1 LTRLL
6 AYLPR
11 GNTLDDRAWQKRHV
25 FLQWVLLLHLP
36 TLFLFGVYRG
46 RTAWDTMVVLSVP
59 AACLVLGRLIKHRR
73 TASVLITAGLT
84 YCSAVLV
91 SFSGGSIEAH
101 FHFFIMIG
109 FIALYQDWVPFLWNV
124 GFTVLS
130 HGIGSAVK
138 TNLIFNHP
146 AGQTSPWVWSAIH
159 GIAVLA
165 ACCGVVI
172 FWETTEREQRKT
184 LTLTRQLAD
193 AEINRRRFTSDLLV
207 NLARRN
213 QSLLYRQLGLINQL
227 EDQEEDP
234 DALADLFQLDHLATR
249 IRRNAESLLVLSGEE
264 PPRIWGRPVALVDV
278 VRAAIA
284 ETEDLDRVVFAV
296 DERLAVFG
304 NAVADLTHLV
314 AELVENAV
322 HFSPPEASVIIR
334 TRPYLQSPGAH
345 VLTVEDWGVGMRP
358 EDMAAANEQ
367 LATPRD
373 VDLSVSQRLGLHV
386 VARLAQRH
394 GIDVSLTPTP
404 GCGVT
409 AAVVLPPSLFADAAA
424 PAADDG
430 FGDGEVPTGVVPA
443 LAASVTPTPAA
454 DLPSAPPPPPASPR
468 WSPPAEQQW
477 VDLTDGAPA
486 NRGNGGHAGE
496 RAPHRPAAGEPDP
509 YHPAVGEPASYHPAV
524 GEPAS
529 YRPAAGEPA
538 PSVLRP
544 GERVGNG
551 AHGGEPAPNGA
562 RAEQPVPAGA
572 GDGNGDHLPAGD
584 GGDWSG
590 WWEPSTDELR
600 NGEPTS
606 PIAARP
612 PLSERAQTP
621 FPGTPSSGTPF
632 PGTPSSGTPFPGTP
646 GSGTPEPHPLMPGP
660 PEREGSPMPER
671 AAPAVHSPRAHDPRA
686 YDALAHDALAHDAR
700 GHDPRGDDARAY
712 DPLQPAPAPVGVHGP
727 EAGEEANGPTLSR
740 RVPQAHLAPELRRSG
755 QGPAAARPD
764 APLPDAAEAR
774 AALSRYQASR
784 QAARAVVEEGA
795 DPERPANGGW
805 S

>member
-11 GNTLDDRAWQKRHV
+11 GNTLDDRAWHKRHV
-25 FLQWVLLLHLP
+25 FLQALLLLHLP
-36 TLFLFGVYRG
+36 CLFLFGVLMG
-46 RTAWDTMVVLSVP
+46 RSAWDTIVVLSVP
-59 AACLVLGRLIKHRR
+59 AACLVLGHLIRHRR

-91 SFSGGSIEAH
+91 SFSNGSIEAH

-124 GFTVLS
+124 VFTVLS
-130 HGIGSAVK
+130 HGLGSAVR
-138 TNLIFNHP
+138 TDLIFTHP

-159 GIAVLA
+159 GVAVLA

-184 LTLTRQLAD
+184 LALTQQLAD
-193 AEINRRRFTSDLLV
+193 AEITRRRFTSDLLV

-227 EDQEEDP
+227 EDQAEDP
-234 DALADLFQLDHLATR
+234 DALADLFRLDHLATR

-264 PPRIWGRPVALVDV
+264 PPRTWGRPVALVDV

-334 TRPYLQSPGAH
+334 TRPYLQTPGAH
-345 VLTVEDWGVGMRP
+345 VLTVEDWGVGMRAD
-358 EDMAAANEQ
+358 DMAAANDL
-367 LATPRD
+367 LATPKD

-394 GIDVSLTPTP
+394 AIEVSLTPTP

-409 AAVVLPPSLFADAAA
+409 AAVVLPPPLFADPDAAPDEVFAGEAELPAEPVPAALAASAAA
-424 PAADDG
+424 PAADL
-430 FGDGEVPTGVVPA
+430 P
-443 LAASVTPTPAA
+443 PAA
-454 DLPSAPPPPPASPR
+454 PGWAPAGE
-468 WSPPAEQQW
+468 WI
-477 VDLTDGAPA
+477 DLTDEPA
-486 NRGNGGHAGE
+486 GNGHGRDGDRGNGHGAG
-496 RAPHRPAAGEPDP
+496 
-509 YHPAVGEPASYHPAV
+509 
-524 GEPAS
+524 
-529 YRPAAGEPA
+529 
-538 PSVLRP
+538 
-544 GERVGNG
+544 
-551 AHGGEPAPNGA
+551 
-562 RAEQPVPAGA
+562 QPVPAGA
-572 GDGNGDHLPAGD
+572 GD
-584 GGDWSG
+584 DWSG
-590 WWEPSTDELR
+590 WWEPSPSDLEH
-600 NGEPTS
+600 GDPVS

-612 PLSERAQTP
+612 PLSERVQAPPPLAPTP
-621 FPGTPSSGTPF
+621 TVAPPSVAGAPVAGA
-632 PGTPSSGTPFPGTP
+632 PVAGA
-646 GSGTPEPHPLMPGP
+646 PHPHPPGAP
-660 PEREGSPMPER
+660 YPHPSGAGAPEREGSRQPGGVP
-671 AAPAVHSPRAHDPRA
+671 AAVHSPQAQSPRAHSPQA
-686 YDALAHDALAHDAR
+686 HSPQAHSPQAHSPQAHDL
-700 GHDPRGDDARAY
+700 PR
-712 DPLQPAPAPVGVHGP
+712 PAPVVADDAGGP
-727 EAGEEANGPTLSR
+727 EGMLLSR
-740 RVPQAHLAPELRRSG
+740 RVPQAHLAPELRRHG
-755 QGPAAARPD
+755 QASATAGAD
-764 APLPDAAEAR
+764 GPLPDATEAR

-784 QAARAVVEEGA
+784 QAARAVMDENGGLGGRA
-795 DPERPANGGW
+795 DEPGPERPPSAGGW

>member
-11 GNTLDDRAWQKRHV
+11 GNTLDDRAWHKRHV
-25 FLQWVLLLHLP
+25 FLQLVLLVHLP
-36 TLFLFGVYRG
+36 ALFLFGVLRG
-46 RTAWDTMVVLSVP
+46 YTAWDAMLVLSVP

-101 FHFFIMIG
+101 FHFFVMIG

-146 AGQTSPWVWSAIH
+146 SGQTSPWVWSAIH

-184 LTLTRQLAD
+184 LALTRQLAD
-193 AEINRRRFTSDLLV
+193 AEITRRRFTSDLLV

-234 DALADLFQLDHLATR
+234 DALADLFRLDHLATR

-264 PPRIWGRPVALVDV
+264 PPRTWGRPVALVDV

-334 TRPYLQSPGAH
+334 TRPYLQTPGAH

-358 EDMAAANEQ
+358 EDMAAANEL
-367 LATPRD
+367 LATPVD

-394 GIDVSLTPTP
+394 AIEVSLTPTP

-409 AAVVLPPSLFADAAA
+409 AAVVLPPSLFADPDAT
-424 PAADDG
+424 PEPMFTDG
-430 FGDGEVPTGVVPA
+430 PEEVPAGVVPA
-443 LAASVTPTPAA
+443 LAAATRATSVA
-454 DLPSAPPPPPASPR
+454 DLPTGPPPPVPPAPPAPAARSGSAEPRPGPEWPASPAER
-468 WSPPAEQQW
+468 WI
-477 VDLTDGAPA
+477 DLSDDAAPT
-486 NRGNGGHAGE
+486 
-496 RAPHRPAAGEPDP
+496 AA
-509 YHPAVGEPASYHPAV
+509 
-524 GEPAS
+524 
-529 YRPAAGEPA
+529 
-538 PSVLRP
+538 
-544 GERVGNG
+544 
-551 AHGGEPAPNGA
+551 
-562 RAEQPVPAGA
+562 
-572 GDGNGDHLPAGD
+572 DGNGHGGGFDAPTGNGHDDLDPA
-584 GGDWSG
+584 DWSG
-590 WWEPSTDELR
+590 WWESSPSDLQD
-600 NGEPTS
+600 GDPLS

-612 PLSERAQTP
+612 PLAERVHPPT
-621 FPGTPSSGTPF
+621 G
-632 PGTPSSGTPFPGTP
+632 
-646 GSGTPEPHPLMPGP
+646 EPDPHAPVGRPDPHAPVGRPDPQASMGRPDLRAPVGAPDPRAPMAGP
-660 PEREGSPMPER
+660 PIREGSQIPEGV
-671 AAPAVHSPRAHDPRA
+671 APAVHSPRDHSAYHGSRAQEPRDHDPA
-686 YDALAHDALAHDAR
+686 
-700 GHDPRGDDARAY
+700 
-712 DPLQPAPAPVGVHGP
+712 P
-727 EAGEEANGPTLSR
+727 EAADGPMLAR
-740 RVPQAHLAPELRRSG
+740 RVPQAHLAPELRRNREAAA
-755 QGPAAARPD
+755 GPAAEESRPD
-764 APLPDAAEAR
+764 ADEAR

-784 QAARAVVEEGA
+784 MAARAVVDEGDA
-795 DPERPANGGW
+795 EPRRPAGGGW
-805 S
+805 A

>member
-11 GNTLDDRAWQKRHV
+11 GNTLDDRSWHKRHV
-25 FLQWVLLLHLP
+25 FLQALLLLHLP
-36 TLFLFGVYRG
+36 LLFAFGVWRG
-46 RTAWDTMVVLSVP
+46 RTVWDTLVVLSVP
-59 AACLVLGRLIKHRR
+59 ATCLVMGRLVTQRR
-73 TASVLITAGLT
+73 VASVFITAGLT

-124 GFTVLS
+124 VFTVLS
-130 HGIGSAVK
+130 HGVGSALR
-138 TNLIFNHP
+138 TDLIFTHP

-184 LTLTRQLAD
+184 LELTRQLAD
-193 AEINRRRFTSDLLV
+193 AEITRRRFTADLLV

-234 DALADLFQLDHLATR
+234 DALADLFRLDHLATR

-264 PPRIWGRPVALVDV
+264 PPRTWGRPVPLVDV

-296 DERLAVFG
+296 DERLAIFG

-334 TRPYLQSPGAH
+334 TRPYLQTPGAH
-345 VLTVEDWGVGMRP
+345 VLTVEDWGVGMRAD
-358 EDMAAANEQ
+358 DMAAANDL
-367 LATPRD
+367 LAAPRD

-394 GIDVSLTPTP
+394 GIEVALTPTP

-409 AAVVLPPSLFADAAA
+409 AAVVLLPSLFADPDAV
-424 PAADDG
+424 PDEIYADEA
-430 FGDGEVPTGVVPA
+430 EVPAGVVPA
-443 LAASVTPTPAA
+443 VMAASTATPAA
-454 DLPSAPPPPPASPR
+454 DLPAPAPPS
-468 WSPPAEQQW
+468 WPPAERW
-477 VDLTDGAPA
+477 IDLTDDSGPAPG
-486 NRGNGGHAGE
+486 GNGYGHGGNGEHGPAGY
-496 RAPHRPAAGEPDP
+496 AGQQPPAADADQQ
-509 YHPAVGEPASYHPAV
+509 PAG
-524 GEPAS
+524 
-529 YRPAAGEPA
+529 
-538 PSVLRP
+538 P
-544 GERVGNG
+544 GPGWP
-551 AHGGEPAPNGA
+551 GGE
-562 RAEQPVPAGA
+562 ET
-572 GDGNGDHLPAGD
+572 
-584 GGDWSG
+584 DWSG
-590 WWEPSTDELR
+590 WWEPSPSDR
-600 NGEPTS
+600 DGEPIS

-612 PLSERAQTP
+612 PLSERVQAHAP
-621 FPGTPSSGTPF
+621 PMAPRPPEPGVPV
-632 PGTPSSGTPFPGTP
+632 PGVPVPGVPVP
-646 GSGTPEPHPLMPGP
+646 GVPVPGVPEPHPLMPGP
-660 PEREGSPMPER
+660 QEREGSPMPER
-671 AAPAVHSPRAHDPRA
+671 ASRVVHSPPAHHGSPARHGPPAHDP
-686 YDALAHDALAHDAR
+686 AH
-700 GHDPRGDDARAY
+700 
-712 DPLQPAPAPVGVHGP
+712 PAAADQEAPVADGLL
-727 EAGEEANGPTLSR
+727 LSR
-740 RVPQAHLAPELRRSG
+740 RVPQAHLAPELRRPG
-755 QGPAAARPD
+755 QGQEAATGRPGG
-764 APLPDAAEAR
+764 PLPDATDAR

-784 QAARAVVEEGA
+784 QAARAVVDESAAPAGRA
-795 DPERPANGGW
+795 DEPGPEHPPSAGGW